1 MQNNSENLDKL
12 NDSFESAYQTLQRKK
27 SNLAFAFFC
36 LEKSR
41 AKDMEILYAYCRIL
55 DDISDDESAKI
66 EDKIESLNRWE
77 IELQKIYNG
86 GTLSRFGEELK
97 GLVNRRGIPYQYMQD
112 IITGVRRDTVIE
124 DFQTSEDLKNY
135 CYGVASAVG
144 LCSIYV
150 FGFKNKI
157 TEEFAKSLGY
167 ALQYTNIL
175 RDIVY
180 DYHTQKRVYIPNEE
194 LSYFD
199 LKKEDLADPQNNPNC
214 KKLFRMLHFR
224 AKHYFNKSRR
234 LLCNDDKKSML
245 PALIMSEIYEAIL
258 DKIAKNNFKIELKI
272 TKLSKS
278 QKIYY
283 ALKAIVKS
291 KLPKKESFHG
301 NVSILGAGIS
311 GVSSALDLCYK
322 GLDVAIFEAKDHVG
336 GRARSFEWKEIGVKL
351 DNGSHALMGCYKNFI
366 KFFKMLGTED
376 SLTNP
381 RYDMPFYFDDKKR
394 LLLDLSLI
402 WKNPFKFFTSLKS
415 SNGKKLNISRNALL
429 LFKIKFNLTSISA
442 NQSAEELLD
451 ANNVGEYAKELF
463 WKPFCESALNTPL
476 KNCCAKIFSTT
487 LKKSL
492 LKGFGDGAMIFFKD
506 NISDA
511 FYPVAKNFLE
521 CCGSKVN
528 LNAAVTALNFDAN
541 KLMSFSTIKQNDL
554 QSDLVL
560 SALDVNSLR
569 LLLHK
574 ENPIT
579 KATAK
584 ISTCDI
590 MNFHFTTKEK
600 LFEDSYAMLVSS
612 PIHWVFDKSYKLNMN
627 NENLYLYSATISSFD
642 SSKKGNLDDL
652 KNLLENEIKTY
663 FKDIKVENF
672 MPYLCKDATI
682 SADYQSENSRPKSR
696 DFYSN
701 FFLLGDWVDCD
712 LPCTMESAT
721 FNSFNLKI

>member
-1 MQNNSENLDKL
+1 MQNDKENLDKL
-12 NDSFESAYQTLQRKK
+12 DDSFESAYQTLQRKK

-36 LEKSR
+36 LDKDR

-55 DDISDDESAKI
+55 DDISDDESANVK
-66 EDKIESLNRWE
+66 DKIVALEKWE
-77 IELQKIYNG
+77 EELKRIYND

-97 GLVNRRGIPYQYMQD
+97 GLVNRRGIPYEYMQD

-124 DFQTSEDLKNY
+124 DFQTSDHLKTY

-150 FGFKNKI
+150 FGFKNEI
-157 TEEFAKSLGY
+157 TKEFAKSLGY

-194 LSYFD
+194 LFYFD
-199 LKKEDLADPQNNPNC
+199 LNKEDLADPQKNPNC

-234 LLCNDDKKSML
+234 LLCNEDKKSML

-258 DKIAKNNFKIELKI
+258 DKIAKNNFEIELKI
-272 TKLSKS
+272 TKLSKP

-283 ALKAIVKS
+283 ALKAIAKS
-291 KLPKKESFHG
+291 KLPKKDFFKG
-301 NVSILGAGIS
+301 NVSILGGGIS
-311 GVSSALDLCYK
+311 GVSAAIDLCYK
-322 GLDVAIFEAKDHVG
+322 GLDVNLYEAKDHLG

-366 KFFKMLGTED
+366 SFFKMLGAED
-376 SLTNP
+376 SLTKP
-381 RYDMPFYFDDKKR
+381 RYDMPFYFDDNQK
-394 LLLDLSLI
+394 LLLDLSMI
-402 WKNPFKFFTSLKS
+402 WKNPFKFFNHLKS
-415 SNGKKLNISRNALL
+415 ANDKKLNILQNAILL
-429 LFKIKFNLTSISA
+429 LKIKFNFTSLSN
-442 NQSAEELLD
+442 NQTAEELLD
-451 ANNVGEYAKELF
+451 TNNVGEYAKELF

-476 KNCCAKIFSTT
+476 KNCCAKIFCIT

-511 FYPVAKNFLE
+511 FYPNAKYFLE
-521 CCGSKVN
+521 CCGSKMN
-528 LNAAVTALNFDAN
+528 LNEAVTALNFDEN
-541 KLMSFSTIKQNDL
+541 KLMSFSTTKNTDL

-574 ENPIT
+574 ENPIA

-584 ISTCDI
+584 VSTRDI

-600 LFEDSYAMLVSS
+600 LFEESYAMLVNS
-612 PIHWVFDKSYKLNMN
+612 PIHWMFDKSYKLDVNQKD
-627 NENLYLYSATISSFD
+627 LYLYSATISSFD
-642 SSKKGNLDDL
+642 SSKKGNLEDL

-663 FKDIKVENF
+663 FKDIKVETF

-682 SADYQSENSRPKSR
+682 SADCQSELARPKSR
-696 DFYSN
+696 EFYSN
-701 FFLLGDWVDCD
+701 FFLLGDWIDCD

-721 FNSFNLKI
+721 FNSFNLKL